1 MAVLHCLLR
10 AGVLPVPAMGDTAVG
25 GGKNPGSML
34 YARGEIGK
42 VLRTAARVARPY
54 AELLLQGSGMGVI
67 DVLLEVT
74 CKNVINTILSCLE
87 HATKGTIYRIGSM
100 PVLQAERIASGVK
113 KNNSDEIQ
121 WGLPS
126 FSDYNHPGKNWLQYR
141 DRPGHVLE
149 AMGWCVE
156 KQKSWTADNPFE
168 DLRSV
173 GKQMRGEIEDSYHME
188 PVLVRKED
196 LYGNCTGVLEYPLDW
211 RGEQIWQESEFIV
224 AAVIKI
230 HFQANSLHR
239 GDRSTKIIKELSR
252 SLGTELLTL
261 HLRENLL
268 RAQREFAQQRL
279 QSCKILAHELRNTLI
294 KFGFVLS
301 AVNAQI
307 GILREE
313 WEIQV
318 RKALPDLEW
327 KGPILDRLSALL
339 SSRLPMLANDPELVR
354 LGNGLIAEQQELK
367 GLSLLPVQ
375 AEQWVKN
382 RIRPKWQSML
392 SRSNAWEGDEDEVLE
407 LLSRLT
413 RALRTGSDKGL
424 VGRVGHLPEDL
435 CEKWS
440 GIVYTSFS
448 PENVPLLGEILQFL
462 DRPDLPIPHKHQIKK
477 VLKSLKVLVEV
488 VPEIEERANNII
500 YSLRNGGVPEFEPIQ
515 GCSCEINPLLA
526 GEG

>member
-1 MAVLHCLLR
+1 M
-10 AGVLPVPAMGDTAVG
+10 
-25 GGKNPGSML
+25 S
-34 YARGEIGK
+34 
-42 VLRTAARVARPY
+42 
-54 AELLLQGSGMGVI
+54 VI

-100 PVLQAERIASGVK
+100 PKLQAVRVASGIK
-113 KNNSDEIQ
+113 RSGSDDIE
-121 WGLPS
+121 WGLPTV
-126 FSDYNHPGKNWLQYR
+126 SDYNYPGKSWMQYR

-173 GKQMRGEIEDSYHME
+173 GKQLRGEIEDSYHME

-196 LYGNCTGVLEYPLDW
+196 LYGNCSGVLEYPLDW
-211 RGEQIWQESEFIV
+211 RGEQVWQDSEYVV

-230 HFQANSLHR
+230 HFQSNTLHR

-301 AVNAQI
+301 AVNAEI

-313 WEIQV
+313 WEIQL

-327 KGPILDRLSALL
+327 KGPVLDRLNSLIC
-339 SSRLPMLANDPELVR
+339 SRMAVLDHDPESIR
-354 LGNGLIAEQQELK
+354 LCNALTAEQQELRT
-367 GLSLLPVQ
+367 LSLLPVQ

-382 RIRPKWQSML
+382 RIMPKWHAL
-392 SRSNAWEGDEDEVLE
+392 LARSKVWDADRNEVAGLLE
-407 LLSRLT
+407 RLGM
-413 RALRTGSDKGL
+413 ALRVGTDKEIAS
-424 VGRVGHLPEDL
+424 RVVHLPKDL
-435 CEKWS
+435 CEQWS
-440 GIVYTSFS
+440 SIAYTSFS
-448 PENVPLLGEILQFL
+448 AENVDLLGEILQFL
-462 DRPDLPIPHKHQIKK
+462 DRPDLPVPHKHQIKK
-477 VLKSLKVLVEV
+477 LLMSLKVLVKV

-500 YSLRNGGVPEFEPIQ
+500 FSLKNGGVPERDTAQ
-515 GCSCEINPLLA
+515 DCSCEISPLLV
-526 GEG
+526 GQG